1 MVKLYNMEALIAI
14 QKPQM
19 FFNNFVKSFNNIKEA
34 SKSVEFSIRNKKINE
49 YFKAIHWTEK
59 KVSA

>member
-1 MVKLYNMEALIAI
+1 MEALIAI